1 MPISSA
7 IQLILLAAIWGG
19 SSFLFMRIA
28 VPALG
33 PAMMIELR
41 VLLAALFLFVVAIVM
56 KRRLDFFQYKMHFFI
71 IGLFNTAL
79 PFLLFA
85 YAVQTLNA
93 STLSILNSTAAIWG
107 GTAIGVFWT
116 KTPLTR
122 KKNRRLMSWCIGC
135 CGVSWLGCR
144 TTGRRLRTCHFCRHY
159 AAACYGIA
167 SNYTK
172 TAPPMSS
179 FNNAHGNMWAASLI
193 VLPLLPFFPVKEAI
207 GVEISLSV
215 IALGVLCTGIA
226 YLLYFKL
233 IADVGAASAL
243 SVTFLIPAFGIF
255 WGGHLILDE
264 PIGWNT
270 VFGTLLVVSGTMLVT
285 GFSLKAFVNKK
296 LRKAQSR

>member
-7 IQLILLAAIWGG
+7 IQLILLAAIWG

-107 GTAIGVFWT
+107 TAIGVFWT

-122 KKNRRLMSWCIGC
+122 KKTVGLCL
-135 CGVSWLGCR
+135 GVLGVVVLV
-144 TTGRRLRTCHFCRHY
+144 GWDAGQLEEGSGLAIFAGIM

-255 WGGHLILDE
+255 WGHLILDE

>member
-1 MPISSA
+1 MPLSSA
-7 IQLILLAAIWGG
+7 LQLIALAAIWG

-28 VPALG
+28 VPSLG
-33 PAMMIELR
+33 PAYMIEAR
-41 VLLAALFLFVVAIVM
+41 VLLAALFLFAVALVM
-56 KRRLDFFQYKMHFFI
+56 RRKLNLLQYKKHFFI

-93 STLSILNSTAAIWG
+93 STLAVLNSTAAIW

-122 KKNRRLMSWCIGC
+122 RKAIGLAL
-135 CGVSWLGCR
+135 GVLGVVVLVGWDSAQLGEGSGLAI
-144 TTGRRLRTCHFCRHY
+144 TAGIM

-172 TAPPMSS
+172 TAPQISS

-193 VLPLLPFFPVKEAI
+193 VLPLLPFIPVREPVGMEVA
-207 GVEISLSV
+207 SSV
-215 IALGVLCTGIA
+215 LALGVLCTGVA

-233 IADVGAASAL
+233 INDVGAASAL

-255 WGGHLILDE
+255 WGHLILDE
-264 PIGWNT
+264 AVGWNT

-285 GFSLKAFVNKK
+285 GFSIKAFVGKRFKTAKN
-296 LRKAQSR
+296 R